1 MASNVP
7 ALDKALAQLVTDL
20 DQRGLLSETLIL
32 VTSEFGRT
40 PKINNTAGRDHWPR
54 VFSTFMA
61 GGPIK
66 QGFVYGSSDALG
78 GEVDQDPV
86 SPGDISATVFSLLG
100 INPEKT
106 LMTPDLRPVLISPGK
121 ILSEVIA

>member
-1 MASNVP
+1 MLN
-7 ALDKALAQLVTDL
+7 
-20 DQRGLLSETLIL
+20 ETLVL

-54 VFSTFMA
+54 VFSTFIA

-66 QGFVYGSSDALG
+66 RGFVYGASDSLG
-78 GEVDQDPV
+78 GEVEDMPV
-86 SPGDISATVFSLLG
+86 SPGDISATVFNLLG

-106 LMTPDLRPVLISPGK
+106 LMTPDLRPITISPGK
-121 ILSEVIA
+121 ILTDIFG